1 MLKLLQKI
9 SEERELPNSFYMATI
24 TLRAK
29 ANKDTTKK
37 ENYRLISSMDID
49 ANILNKILANRIQ
62 QHIKGSYT
70 INKYDLS
77 QGCKDF
83 STYANQSM

>member
-70 INKYDLS
+70 INNYDLS
-77 QGCKDF
+77 QGCKYF